1 MNAQWK
7 RTFALVAGTL
17 VVAGGAAIAAWESY
31 SMNRLGTAGLL
42 FVADLEA
49 KNNSSSPQHTRQAF
63 APGAVVMVI
72 PGSPAQRAGVVPGD
86 QVISVN
92 DIVISEMKKLNVLE
106 SATRR
111 GDVLVY
117 RLRRGGNDITAAVRV
132 DSLFA
137 SPSWLAQAATEL
149 AVGLVFLGV
158 GWLVFWKK
166 PDDVR
171 SLVFYWLSMISTVVL
186 FNVPIANSNFYTGRL
201 GWQLSPFS
209 HPRQL
214 LGYAPIFLGSL
225 LLPLLL
231 HLALVF
237 PREHR
242 IVGKYPSVIAWIYWL
257 PFFTYAGL
265 LTMVVGALVATPN
278 GLSKAG
284 YAAGLVAVAVVIAL
298 VVFLRVQY
306 LRQHPRPGWK
316 AWTIRHPA
324 TTLLALCCGLFLL
337 RLVTI
342 LVLHFAGAGT
352 TVKVS
357 VTLLIAL
364 VPGLLMLLN
373 VFGYPVLT
381 CLVLYS
387 SYRES
392 GAEEKRQLKWPLWGV
407 IASQLGKVLLS
418 LILLSVVY
426 ILGLKQFMSG
436 PMLTTQQIVSALLA
450 VLIPL
455 SFAIAIFKYRL
466 MQIDLIIKRTV
477 LYSLL
482 TGIIVSLYFVLVGG
496 FGGLLVRFT
505 GMKGESVAVLATVL
519 VAAAFLPIR
528 NRVQGMVDRR
538 FFRKRHD
545 YPQILKRLQEQML
558 EAGSPKALGALAV
571 ESVQQAL
578 SARLVAFFLSDEV
591 GMFRIVAK
599 IGLPDQSLAKINLHA
614 GTSVRGLNGVC
625 KTSELEWSEDELAVL
640 QSAGIKI
647 LAGARFKNE
656 LLAVLG
662 LGAKLSGEDYD
673 ADDLEFLTALADQV
687 AAAIDNQRLREQERD
702 VERGREIQQ
711 ALLPKRIPSVDGYSI
726 AGAWQP
732 ARRVSGDYYDIF
744 ALSNSK
750 LALCIADVAGKGLPA
765 ALLMSNLQAA
775 VKSVAADTVEPKK
788 LCETVNRVICG
799 NVVEGRFITF
809 FFGLLDAPARRLVY
823 TNAGHNPP
831 LLVRGGGD
839 VIRLE
844 AGGPV
849 LGVVENTA
857 FEQGELELSAGDRLL
872 LFTDGVSE
880 AANAEQEEFGEDR
893 LTTLLRSS
901 SAENAEAL
909 QSRVMREVTHFCA
922 NRFQDDA
929 TVVVLVVEA
938 QAASAAGAS

>member
-7 RTFALVAGTL
+7 RTFAVVAGGL

-31 SMNRLGTAGLL
+31 SIHEQGTAGFL
-42 FVADLEA
+42 FVADFEA
-49 KNNSSSPQHTRQAF
+49 KSNGSSPQPMRQPF
-63 APGAVVMVI
+63 APGTVTMVL
-72 PGSPAQRAGVVPGD
+72 PGSSAEKAGIVPND
-86 QVISVN
+86 RVISVN
-92 DIVISEMKKLNVLE
+92 GIVISEMKKLNALE

-111 GDVLVY
+111 GDVLIY
-117 RLRRGGNDITAAVRV
+117 RLRRGGNDITALVRV

-137 SPSWLAQAATEL
+137 STSWLAQAATDL

-171 SLVFYWLSMISTVVL
+171 SLVFYWLSMSSTVVYINL
-186 FNVPIANSNFYTGRL
+186 PVINSNFYTARL
-201 GWQLSPFS
+201 GWPVSPFS
-209 HPRQL
+209 HPREL
-214 LGYAPIFLGSL
+214 LGYAPLSLGFL
-225 LLPLLL
+225 LLPLFL

-242 IVGKYPSVIAWIYWL
+242 IVGKYPSLIAWIYWL
-257 PFFTYAGL
+257 PFFSVAG
-265 LTMVVGALVATPN
+265 VSAGAVGALMTTLN
-278 GLSKAG
+278 GLSKTG
-284 YAAGLVAVAVVIAL
+284 YVTGLAAAVVVIAL
-298 VVFLRVQY
+298 VVYLRVQY
-306 LRQHPRPGWK
+306 LRQQPRPGWK
-316 AWTIRHPA
+316 AWYLRHPA
-324 TTLLALCCGLFLL
+324 ITLSAFCCGLLLL
-337 RLVTI
+337 RFVTI
-342 LVLHFAGAGT
+342 VVLNFAGAGIA
-352 TVKVS
+352 VKVT
-357 VTLLIAL
+357 VTLLIVL
-364 VPGLLMLLN
+364 FPGLLVLLSTL
-373 VFGYPVLT
+373 GYPVLT
-381 CLVLYS
+381 CVVLYS
-387 SYRES
+387 SYRAS

-407 IASQLGKVLLS
+407 IVSQAGKVLLS
-418 LILLSVVY
+418 LIMLSLVY
-426 ILGLKQFMSG
+426 ILGLKRLMAG
-436 PMLTTQQIVSALLA
+436 PMLTSEQIVTAMLS

-455 SFAIAIFKYRL
+455 SFAIAILKYRL
-466 MQIDLIIKRTV
+466 MEIDLIIKRTV
-477 LYSLL
+477 LYSAL

-496 FGGLLVRFT
+496 FGGLVVRFT

-558 EAGSPKALGALAV
+558 EAVSLKALGALAV
-571 ESVQQAL
+571 ESAQQAL

-591 GMFRIVAK
+591 GIFRVIAK
-599 IGLPDQSLAKINLHA
+599 IGLPDQSVAKINMRA
-614 GTSVRGLNGVC
+614 GTSVQGLNGVC
-625 KTSELEWSEDELAVL
+625 KTSKLGWPRDDLAVL
-640 QSAGIKI
+640 QNAGIKV
-647 LAGARFKNE
+647 LAAARFKNQ
-656 LLAVLG
+656 LLGVLG
-662 LGAKLSGEDYD
+662 LGVKLSGEDYD
-673 ADDLEFLTALADQV
+673 EEDLDFLAALADQ
-687 AAAIDNQRLREQERD
+687 AAPAIDNQRLREQERD
-702 VERGREIQQ
+702 VETGREIQQ

-732 ARRVSGDYYDIF
+732 ARRVSGDYYDVF
-744 ALSNSK
+744 ALSSSK

-809 FFGLLDAPARRLVY
+809 FFCMLDAPSRRLVY

-831 LLVRGGGD
+831 LLVRGDGD
-839 VIRLE
+839 LIRLE

-849 LGVVENTA
+849 LGVVPNTA
-857 FEQGELELSAGDRLL
+857 FEQGELDLSAGDRLL

-880 AANAEQEEFGEDR
+880 AADAEQEEFGEDR

-901 SAENAEAL
+901 SAESAEAL
-909 QSRVMREVTHFCA
+909 QARVMREVTQFCA

-929 TVVVLVVEA
+929 TIVVLVVGA
-938 QAASAAGAS
+938 RATSAAGAG